1 MADTKTASVQTSS
14 IGRSS
19 SVNDQ
24 TMIRPPDLDVPTEDQ
39 ALIGELMSVHGYDQ
53 LKQTQAYAFNNGILN
68 EGSNLLVAETG
79 NGKTLTAEAKTLKH
93 LKQGNR
99 VAYLVPSRQLV
110 WDKKDT
116 IEDWAEPDYSVFT
129 GSGKYRNAD
138 VAVGTFE
145 SFYQAMLRGVD
156 GVRSI
161 DLIVLDDFHELYS
174 DWRGAA
180 ISLSIAASRYE
191 DIELYG
197 ISATIGNPDEIAEW
211 MGGEAL
217 ISPEERQTPI
227 EEHAIN
233 ASTSS
238 TKEAVVNTVE
248 DNINKGPF
256 LVFCFAKSWTESRA
270 RALAEADLFEGPSR
284 DRDIRAELSEKIEG
298 VLTNTHREILSML
311 RSGVGYIHADLPGNI
326 KKYILDLYEKGEIQ
340 ALTTTTSL
348 AYGFDS
354 PVQTVIVA
362 DIKRRGDYVGV
373 HEYVQW
379 AGRAARPRFD
389 YPKGYCYT
397 LTDDPEETKEQF
409 FAPHRELEDI
419 ENHVDDEEQFRW
431 LVLEL
436 IANGWRST
444 DQIQEFIKQTLYYHQ
459 MSTDSGW
466 GRREPKSKEER
477 LSDRLDETAEW
488 LIDNGFITANDT
500 RSAFHTTHLGRGAV
514 DFHYNSWIDADLL
527 NIKAFYDWA
536 DGTDVGEMN
545 QLDYLHQVVSN
556 FDITIGAKD
565 ANGQLEPALRDYGYN
580 VDEEGVTAGLVR
592 WYWMRNRSTEQIEQE
607 TEVDPTYIPGTAR
620 TLSGTVDASSHII
633 EAAPDGQVPEWHED
647 LVFRVEKGVR
657 ADAGPLVAEID
668 SLGRDR
674 VRNLRKYLRQMAR
687 QTLDI
692 EPNQTIW
699 TLLVHFK
706 NHTDSKPQFEGILK
720 DQVTS
725 VGEVTASNISEF
737 IQSNDLSGE
746 AVTTG
751 EEYALEAGAGPD
763 TSAAETDLDGNR
775 SGATSLNDF

>member
-1 MADTKTASVQTSS
+1 MADTKTPDVQTSS

-53 LKQTQAYAFNNGILN
+53 LKKTQAYAFNNGILD

-270 RALAEADLFEGPSR
+270 RALAEADLFDGPSR

-354 PVQTVIVA
+354 PVQTVVVA

-389 YPKGYCYT
+389 YPKGFCYT
-397 LTDDPEETKEQF
+397 LTDDPDETKERF

-419 ENHVDDEEQFRW
+419 QNHVDDEEQFRW

-444 DQIQEFIKQTLYYHQ
+444 DQIQDFIKQTLYYHQ

-477 LSDRLDETAEW
+477 LSERLDETAEW
-488 LIDNGFITANDT
+488 LIDNEFITANDT
-500 RSAFHTTHLGRGAV
+500 RSAFQTTHLGRGAV

-527 NIKAFYDWA
+527 SIKSFYDWA
-536 DGTDVGEMN
+536 DETDVDEMN

-580 VDEEGVTAGLVR
+580 VDEEGVTAGLIR

-607 TEVDPTYIPGTAR
+607 TEIDPTYIPGTAR

-633 EAAPDGQVPEWHED
+633 EAAPNGQVPEWHED

-674 VRNLRKYLRQMAR
+674 VRNLRGYLQQMAR

-692 EPNQTIW
+692 DPYQTIW
-699 TLLVHFK
+699 TLLVQFK

-737 IQSNDLSGE
+737 IQDNDLSGE
-746 AVTTG
+746 TATTE

-763 TSAAETDLDGNR
+763 TSGSDVDVDSER
-775 SGATSLNDF
+775 SGRTSLTDF

>member
-1 MADTKTASVQTSS
+1 MADTKTTDAQTSS

-19 SVNDQ
+19 SINDQ

-39 ALIGELMSVHGYDQ
+39 ALIAELMSVHGFDQ
-53 LKQTQAYAFNNGILN
+53 LKKTQAFAFNNGILD

-110 WDKKDT
+110 WDKKET
-116 IEDWAEPDYSVFT
+116 IEEWAEPDYSVFT
-129 GSGKYRNAD
+129 GQGKYRSAD

-174 DWRGAA
+174 DYRGSA

-233 ASTSS
+233 ASSSS
-238 TKEAVVNTVE
+238 TKQAVVDTVQ
-248 DNINKGPF
+248 DNIDKGPF

-270 RALAEADLFEGPSR
+270 RALADADLFDGPSR
-284 DRDIRAELSEKIEG
+284 DRDLRSELSDKVNG
-298 VLTNTHREILSML
+298 VLTNTHREILSIL

-326 KKYILDLYEKGEIQ
+326 KKYILDLYEEGEIQ

-354 PVQTVIVA
+354 PVQTVVVA
-362 DIKRRGDYVGV
+362 DIKRRGEYVGV

-379 AGRAARPRFD
+379 AGRAARPRFN
-389 YPKGYCYT
+389 YPTGYCYT
-397 LTDDPEETKEQF
+397 LTDDPEETEERF
-409 FAPHRELEDI
+409 FEPHRELEDI
-419 ENHVDDEEQFRW
+419 QNHIDDEEQFRW

-444 DQIQEFIKQTLYYHQ
+444 EQIQDFIKQTLYYHQ
-459 MSTDSGW
+459 MSTGSGW

-477 LSDRLDETAEW
+477 LTERLDETAEW
-488 LIDNGFITANDT
+488 LIDNGFINGNDT
-500 RSAFHTTHLGRGAV
+500 RSAFQTTHLGRGAV
-514 DFHYNSWIDADLL
+514 NFHYNSWIDTDLL
-527 NIKAFYDWA
+527 NIKAFYNWIENA
-536 DGTDVGEMN
+536 DIDDIN

-556 FDITIGAKD
+556 FDITLGAKD
-565 ANGQLEPALRDYGYN
+565 ANGRLEPVLRDYGYN
-580 VDEEGVTAGLVR
+580 VNEEGVTAGLIR
-592 WYWMRNRSTEQIEQE
+592 WYWMRNYSTERIEQE
-607 TEVDPTYIPGTAR
+607 TEIDPTYIPGTAR
-620 TLSGTVDASSHII
+620 TLSDTVDASSHIV
-633 EAAPDGQVPEWHED
+633 EAAPNGRLPEWHEN
-647 LVFRVEKGVR
+647 LVFRVEKGVQE
-657 ADAGPLVAEID
+657 DSGPLVAEID
-668 SLGRDR
+668 GMGRDR
-674 VRNLRKYLRQMAR
+674 IRNLRGYLQQMAK

-692 EPNQTIW
+692 DPNRAIW
-699 TLLVHFK
+699 TLLVEFK
-706 NHTDSKPQFEGILK
+706 NHTDTKSQFEGILK

-725 VGEVTASNISEF
+725 IGEVTASNISEF
-737 IQSNDLSGE
+737 IQDNDLSGD
-746 AVTTG
+746 AVTTD
-751 EEYALEAGAGPD
+751 EEYALEVGANAEAPTSEVEAD
-763 TSAAETDLDGNR
+763 TEQSKP
-775 SGATSLNDF
+775 TSLTDF

>member
-1 MADTKTASVQTSS
+1 MADTKTAGVQTSS

-53 LKQTQAYAFNNGILN
+53 LKKTQAYAFNNGILD

-110 WDKKDT
+110 WDKKAT

-197 ISATIGNPDEIAEW
+197 ISATIGNPDEIADW

-248 DNINKGPF
+248 DNIDKGPF

-270 RALAEADLFEGPSR
+270 RALAEADLFDGPSR
-284 DRDIRAELSEKIEG
+284 DRDIRAELSEKVEG

-354 PVQTVIVA
+354 PVQTVVVA
-362 DIKRRGDYVGV
+362 DIKRRGEYVGV

-389 YPKGYCYT
+389 YPKGFCYT
-397 LTDDPEETKEQF
+397 LTDDPEDTKERF

-466 GRREPKSKEER
+466 GRRGGKSKEER
-477 LSDRLDETAEW
+477 LSERLDETAEW

-536 DGTDVGEMN
+536 DETDVGEMN

-556 FDITIGAKD
+556 FEITIGAKD

-580 VDEEGVTAGLVR
+580 VGEEGVTAGLIR
-592 WYWMRNRSTEQIEQE
+592 WYWMRNCSTEQIEQE
-607 TEVDPTYIPGTAR
+607 TEIDPTYIPGTAR

-657 ADAGPLVAEID
+657 ADAGPLVAEVD

-674 VRNLRKYLRQMAR
+674 ARNLRKYLRQMAR
-687 QTLDI
+687 QTLDTN
-692 EPNQTIW
+692 PNQTIW
-699 TLLVHFK
+699 SLLVQFK

-737 IQSNDLSGE
+737 IQDNDLSGE
-746 AVTTG
+746 AVTTE

-763 TSAAETDLDGNR
+763 TSAAEADVGGER
-775 SGATSLNDF
+775 SGRTSLNDF